1 MSTRLVNSLATALL
15 LATAGIAATAPVHAT
30 GIAAAP
36 TPDGIMK
43 VVSAYPFDETV
54 ARLRADIAAKGITF
68 FMAVEQS
75 KLAADAGIQLR
86 RQVLLVFGN
95 PALGAQFLTSNPAA
109 GLDWPVRLLVGE
121 DENGRVWA
129 AYTDF
134 RHIAR
139 RHQIEDREAA
149 FNMASEVIASIT
161 SAVAAR

>member
-1 MSTRLVNSLATALL
+1 MSKRLANSLATALL
-15 LATAGIAATAPVHAT
+15 LATAGIAATVPVHAT

-36 TPDGIMK
+36 EQDGIVK

-68 FMAVEQS
+68 FMLVEQS
-75 KLAADAGIQLR
+75 KLAAEAGIELR

-95 PALGAQFLTSNPAA
+95 PALGAQFLTSNPVA

-129 AYTDF
+129 AYADF
-134 RHIAR
+134 MSIAR
-139 RHQIEDREAA
+139 RHQIADRDAA
-149 FNMASEVIASIT
+149 FDMASQVIASIT
-161 SAVAAR
+161 STVTVK